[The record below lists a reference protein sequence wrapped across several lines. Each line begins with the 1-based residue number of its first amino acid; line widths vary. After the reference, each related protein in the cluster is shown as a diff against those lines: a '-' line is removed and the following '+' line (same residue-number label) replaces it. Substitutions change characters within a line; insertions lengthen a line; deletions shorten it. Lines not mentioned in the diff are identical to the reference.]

1 MSPNLGALQFVA
13 TARFLKTEEP
23 KSRRING
30 ADYPNLD
37 SRNTLKSERIAFAQ
51 IRAKGL
57 IPPKVGDCAFTLA
70 ICRNK
75 CYSVYGAYA
84 PGALH
89 NGRRLATPPER
100 G

>member
-13 TARFLKTEEP
+13 TARFLKIEEP
-23 KSRRING
+23 KSSCING

-37 SRNTLKSERIAFAQ
+37 SRNALRSEHITVHRSEHTFF
-51 IRAKGL
+51 RPL
-57 IPPKVGDCAFTLA
+57 VGAFTLA
-70 ICRNK
+70 ICRNT